1 MAQRRIVTIGRM
13 FGSGGHD
20 IGKLLAQQLGFG
32 FYDKEILTLA
42 AKESG
47 LAPEVLESNDERPTS
62 SLLYTLSVG
71 THGIIPGA
79 DAMPLGHQ
87 VFLAQFEAIRKLAQ
101 QGSCVIVGRCADYA
115 LRSVPGVVNVFI
127 HAPLEYRLPRIQRQY
142 GLSEVEARDRIAKT
156 DKKRAAYHNTYSDR
170 KWGALET
177 YHLSVDSSVLGT
189 EGTAELIRQFL
200 ELKKEV

>member
-20 IGKLLAQQLGFG
+20 IGQLLAQQLGFG
-32 FYDKEILTLA
+32 FYDKELLALA

-47 LAPEVLESNDERPTS
+47 LAPEVFESNDERPTS

-79 DAMPLGHQ
+79 EVMPLGHQ
-87 VFLAQFEAIRKLAQ
+87 VFLAQFDTIRKLAQ
-101 QGSCVIVGRCADYA
+101 KENCVIVGRCADYA

-127 HAPLEYRLPRIQRQY
+127 HAPLEYRLARIQRRY
-142 GLSEVEARDRIAKT
+142 GISESEARDRIAKT
-156 DKKRAAYHNTYSDR
+156 DKKRAAYHNSYSDH
-170 KWGALET
+170 KWGAMET
-177 YHLSVDSSVLGT
+177 YHLTVDSSVLGT
-189 EGTAELIRQFL
+189 EGTAALIRQFL
-200 ELKKEV
+200 ELQKEI